1 MGTLIIGGGIIG
13 LLTARELAL
22 SGESVTVIDRSELGT
37 ESSWAGGG
45 ILSPLYPWR
54 YSEAVN
60 QLARWSQQHY
70 KQIAQELINEGCT
83 DPEWTQSGLLV
94 LDPEDMPVAAQ
105 WAEQYGMECQQVDR
119 VKAVELEPALGAES
133 KQSLWF
139 PDIAQI
145 RNPRLVK
152 SLREYCQQSGIGLVT
167 GAEVT
172 RLLQNKGII
181 SGVQAADREY
191 HAEKVVITSGAWSAN
206 LLREVG
212 CDVDINPVRGQMLM
226 YQGDPGQVQ
235 HMVLKNSHYVIP
247 RRDGR
252 ILVGSTLEN
261 VGFDKATTDEGKAEL
276 IAFAEGLMPCFKTL
290 PIERHW
296 SGLRP
301 GSPQGIPYI
310 SGIPGIEG
318 LYLNS
323 GHYRNGVIL
332 GPASARLMADIILKR
347 EPIMDPSLYG
357 LERVKKQR
365 NL

>member
-1 MGTLIIGGGIIG
+1 MQTLIIGGGIIG

-22 SGESVTVIDRSELGT
+22 AGESVTIIDRSELGT

-54 YSEAVN
+54 YSASVN
-60 QLARWSQQHY
+60 RLARWSQQHY
-70 KQIAQELINEGCT
+70 PKIAQELINQGCT
-83 DPEWTQSGLLV
+83 DPEWTLSGLLV
-94 LDPEDMPVAAQ
+94 LDPDDIGAATQ
-105 WAEQYGMECQQVDR
+105 WAGGYGLEYEQLAGEQARQ
-119 VKAVELEPALGAES
+119 LEPALGAES

-139 PDIAQI
+139 PGIAQI

-152 SLREYCQQSGIGLVT
+152 SLREYCQQHAIGLVT

-172 RLLQNKGII
+172 SLLQDSG
-181 SGVQAADREY
+181 SVVGVQAGGKDYPADR
-191 HAEKVVITSGAWSAN
+191 VVITSGAWSAN

-212 CDVDINPVRGQMLM
+212 LDVEISPVRGQMLM
-226 YQGDPGQVQ
+226 YRGEPGQVQ
-235 HMVLKNSHYVIP
+235 HMVLKDSHYVIP

-252 ILVGSTLEN
+252 ILVGSTLEK
-261 VGFDKATTDEGKAEL
+261 VGFDKATTDAGRAEL
-276 IAFAEGLMPCFKTL
+276 IAFAEGLMPSFRHL

-301 GSPQGIPYI
+301 GSPEGIPYI
-310 SGIPGIEG
+310 CSIPGLAG

-332 GPASARLMADIILKR
+332 GPASARLMADIILAR
-347 EPIMDPSLYG
+347 DPIVDPGPYG
-357 LERVKKQR
+357 LERAKKQR

>member
-1 MGTLIIGGGIIG
+1 METLIIGGGIIG

-22 SGESVTVIDRSELGT
+22 AGESVTVIDRSELGT

-45 ILSPLYPWR
+45 IISPLYPWR
-54 YSEAVN
+54 YSSPVN

-70 KQIAQELINEGCT
+70 PGIAQELINQGCT

-94 LDPEDMPVAAQ
+94 LDPTDMPVATQ
-105 WAEQYGMECQQVDR
+105 WAEQYGLECQRVDG
-119 VKAVELEPALGAES
+119 VQAAELEPALAAES

-139 PDIAQI
+139 PGIAQI

-152 SLREYCQQSGIGLVT
+152 SLREYCQQNGIGLVT
-167 GAEVT
+167 GAEVS
-172 RLLQNKGII
+172 RLLQNNGAIT
-181 SGVQAADREY
+181 GVQAGGREY
-191 HAEKVVITSGAWSAN
+191 RAEKVVITSGAWSAN

-212 CDVDINPVRGQMLM
+212 LEVDINPVRGQMLM
-226 YQGDPGQVQ
+226 YRGKPGQVQ
-235 HMVLKNSHYVIP
+235 HMVLKDSHYVIP

-276 IAFAEGLMPCFKTL
+276 IAFAEALMPCFQTL

-310 SGIPGIEG
+310 SGIPGIGG

-323 GHYRNGVIL
+323 GHYRNVVIL
-332 GPASARLMADIILKR
+332 GPASARLMVDIILRR
-347 EPIMDPSLYG
+347 EPIVNPAPYG
-357 LERVKKQR
+357 LERVEKQR